1 MDLDYCL
8 FSMPVFRSPA
18 VVCVCLQVCHLFV
31 MPFFQVNLTS
41 PELVLFKEEMP
52 EDKTMR
58 NYYLQLQS
66 FRQVTDLSAH
76 LFVNSLMSLRLQLCY

>member
-1 MDLDYCL
+1 MVLL
-8 FSMPVFRSPA
+8 SA
-18 VVCVCLQVCHLFV
+18 CVMALIHQAL
-31 MPFFQVNLTS
+31 FQVNLTS
-41 PELVLFKEEMP
+41 PELVLFREEMP

-76 LFVNSLMSLRLQLCY
+76 LIVNSLMSLRLQLCY